1 MNATDFLL
9 ASPADR
15 AGRAAFLWRDQTLT
29 YGALE
34 TETARAAHALTSLGL
49 RADDRV
55 LFLLKDTPTLIYAY
69 LGAMK
74 MGAVAVALN
83 PRLTTEDLAHVVA
96 DSDARLVLC
105 DQDSRAVVEAA
116 VTTTG
121 SQARVVLA
129 GAPDAP
135 FEAVMA
141 LQPIRHVSAPTAADD
156 MAFWVY
162 TSGTT
167 GRLKAAVHRHRDVA
181 ASDLY
186 PREILG
192 VESADVLYSTS
203 KLFFAYALG
212 TILFGTLR
220 LSATAVLNDTPSDPA
235 AVAAILARHRPNIV
249 FSVPTLY
256 RGLLAAGV
264 AENPSFRAVRHY
276 VSAGERLSPALY
288 EQWLACTGGSI
299 LDGMG
304 ASETI
309 YMLLTNGAGRI
320 RPGASGV
327 PAPGA
332 EVKLADASGNPL
344 AAGEPG
350 ILWARIESCAARY
363 WNQPAASARAFRDG
377 WFATGDLY
385 RVDPDGFW
393 HHEGRADDLLKV
405 AGQWVSPTEVEEV
418 ALSVAGVR
426 DAALVGRAD
435 ANGLMR
441 TTLYVVLDVVL
452 ASGAD
457 GALEAVRAALS
468 ERLMSHKVPRD
479 IRVVDAVPRT
489 ATGKLQR
496 YKLREAAA

>member
-1 MNATDFLL
+1 MMNATDFLL
-9 ASPADR
+9 ASSADR
-15 AGRAAFLWRDQTLT
+15 AARAAFLWRERVVT
-29 YGALE
+29 YSALE
-34 TETARAAHALTSLGL
+34 AETARAAHALVSFGL
-49 RADDRV
+49 RPGERV
-55 LFLLKDTPTLIYAY
+55 LFLLKDTPTLVSAY

-74 MGAVAVALN
+74 IGAVAVALN
-83 PRLTTEDLAHVVA
+83 PRLTLEDLAYVVA
-96 DSDARLVLC
+96 DSACPLILC
-105 DQDSRAVVEAA
+105 DQDSHAVAEAA
-116 VTTTG
+116 VTA
-121 SQARVVLA
+121 ARGTVRIVLA
-129 GAPDAP
+129 GEADAA
-135 FEAVMA
+135 FEAAMA
-141 LQPIRHVSAPTAADD
+141 SQSAHHESAPTSAGD

-167 GRLKAAVHRHRDVA
+167 GRLKAAIHRHRDVVT
-181 ASDLY
+181 SDLY

-192 VESADVLYSTS
+192 VAPGDILYATS

-220 LSATAVLNDTPSDPA
+220 LSATAVLNDMPSDPTTVA
-235 AVAAILARHRPNIV
+235 AVMARHKPTIV

-264 AENPSFRAVRHY
+264 ADGRAFRGVRHY
-276 VSAGERLSPALY
+276 VSAGERLSAALY
-288 EQWLACTGGSI
+288 QQWLTRTGVSI

-320 RPGASGV
+320 CPGASGI

-332 EVKLADASGNPL
+332 EVKLADAAGNPV

-350 ILWARIESCAARY
+350 ILWARVESCAVRY
-363 WNQPAASARAFRDG
+363 WNQPEASSRAFRDG

-385 RVDPDGFW
+385 RVDQDGFW

-418 ALSVAGVR
+418 ALSVPGVR

-435 ANGLMR
+435 ESGLMR
-441 TTLYVVLDVVL
+441 TTLYVVL
-452 ASGAD
+452 SAD
-457 GALEAVRAALS
+457 AARVTDTLRAVLS
-468 ERLMSHKVPRD
+468 ERLMPHKVPRG
-479 IRVVDAVPRT
+479 IKAVDTVPRT

>member
-9 ASPADR
+9 ASSADR
-15 AGRAAFLWRDQTLT
+15 AGRAAFLWRERVVT
-29 YGALE
+29 YNALE
-34 TETARAAHALTSLGL
+34 AETARAAHTLASFGL
-49 RADDRV
+49 RPGERV
-55 LFLLKDTPTLIYAY
+55 LFLLKDTPTLVCAY

-83 PRLTTEDLAHVVA
+83 PRLTLEDLAHVVA
-96 DSDARLVLC
+96 DSAGCLILC
-105 DQDSRAVVEAA
+105 DPDGRAVAEAA
-116 VTTTG
+116 VAAAG
-121 SQARVVLA
+121 STARIVLA
-129 GAPDAP
+129 GASDAA
-135 FEAVMA
+135 FEAAMA
-141 LQPIRHVSAPTAADD
+141 SQPARHDSAPTSADG

-167 GRLKAAVHRHRDVA
+167 GRLKAAVHRHRDVV

-186 PREILG
+186 PRETLG
-192 VESADVLYSTS
+192 VAPGDVLYATS

-220 LSATAVLNDTPSDPA
+220 LSATAVLNDTPSDPTTVA
-235 AVAAILARHRPNIV
+235 AVMARHRPTIV

-264 AENPSFRAVRHY
+264 AEGRAFRGVRHY
-276 VSAGERLSPALY
+276 VSAGERLSAALY
-288 EQWLACTGGSI
+288 DQWRARIGVSI

-332 EVKLADASGNPL
+332 EVKLADAAGNPV

-350 ILWARIESCAARY
+350 ILWARVDSCATHY
-363 WNQPAASARAFRDG
+363 WNQPEASARAFRNG

-385 RVDPDGFW
+385 RIDVDGFW
-393 HHEGRADDLLKV
+393 HHEGRADDLIKV

-418 ALSVAGVR
+418 ALSVPGVR

-435 ANGLMR
+435 ESGLMR
-441 TTLYVVLDVVL
+441 TTLYVVLAGDTDGAMAALRAVL
-452 ASGAD
+452 A
-457 GALEAVRAALS
+457 

-479 IRVVDAVPRT
+479 IRAVDAVPRT

>member
-9 ASPADR
+9 ASSTDR
-15 AGRAAFLWRDQTLT
+15 AGRAAFLWRDGMLT
-29 YGALE
+29 YGDLAV
-34 TETARAAHALTSLGL
+34 ETARAAHALAGFGL
-49 RADDRV
+49 RAGDRV
-55 LFLLKDTPTLIYAY
+55 LFLLKDTPTLVCAY

-83 PRLTTEDLAHVVA
+83 PRLTAEDLAHVAA
-96 DSDARLVLC
+96 DSGARLVLC
-105 DQDSRAVVEAA
+105 DPDSRGVAEAA
-116 VTTTG
+116 VAAAG
-121 SQARVVLA
+121 GAARIVLA
-129 GAPDAP
+129 GAPDAS
-135 FEAVMA
+135 FETAMA
-141 LQPIRHVSAPTAADD
+141 AQAEHHESAHTAAGD

-167 GRLKAAVHRHRDVA
+167 GRLKAAVHSHRAVA

-192 VESADVLYSTS
+192 AGPADILYATS

-220 LSATAVLNDTPSDPA
+220 LSATAVLNDAPSDPITVA
-235 AVAAILARHRPNIV
+235 AVMARYRPTVV

-264 AENPSFRAVRHY
+264 VESEAFRRVRHY
-276 VSAGERLSPALY
+276 VAAGERLSPALY
-288 EQWLACTGGSI
+288 EHWLARTGVSI

-309 YMLLTNGAGRI
+309 YMLLANGAGRI
-320 RPGASGV
+320 RPGASGI

-332 EVKLADASGNPL
+332 EVKLADAAGNPV
-344 AAGEPG
+344 AAGEAG
-350 ILWARIESCAARY
+350 ILWARIESCAVRY
-363 WNQPAASARAFRDG
+363 WNQPEASSRAFRDG

-385 RVDPDGFW
+385 RVDADGFW

-405 AGQWVSPTEVEEV
+405 AGQWVSPAEVEEV

-441 TTLYVVLDVVL
+441 TTLYVVLAAGVLEDLRGVL
-452 ASGAD
+452 A
-457 GALEAVRAALS
+457 
-468 ERLMSHKVPRD
+468 ERLMPHKVPRE
-479 IRVVDAVPRT
+479 IRAVDAVPRT

>member
-9 ASPADR
+9 ASSVDR
-15 AGRAAFLWRDQTLT
+15 AGRTAFLWRDQALT
-29 YGALE
+29 YGALAAD
-34 TETARAAHALTSLGL
+34 TARAAHALASFGL
-49 RADDRV
+49 RPGERV
-55 LFLLKDTPTLIYAY
+55 LFLLKDTPTLVCAY

-83 PRLTTEDLAHVVA
+83 PRLTIEDLTHVVA
-96 DSDARLVLC
+96 DSAGRLILC
-105 DQDSRAVVEAA
+105 DQDSRALAEAA
-116 VTTTG
+116 VTAAG
-121 SQARVVLA
+121 STAKTVLA
-129 GAPDAP
+129 GAPDEP
-135 FEAVMA
+135 FDAAMA
-141 LQPIRHVSAPTAADD
+141 SQPVRHESAANVAGD

-167 GRLKAAVHRHRDVA
+167 GRLKAAVHCHRDVV

-192 VESADVLYSTS
+192 VAPGDILYATS

-220 LSATAVLNDTPSDPA
+220 LSATAVLNDAPSDPTT
-235 AVAAILARHRPNIV
+235 VAAMIARHRPTVV

-256 RGLLAAGV
+256 RGLIASGV
-264 AENPSFRAVRHY
+264 VEGRAFRGVRHY
-276 VSAGERLSPALY
+276 VSAGERLSAALY
-288 EQWLACTGGSI
+288 EQWRARTGVSI

-309 YMLLTNGAGRI
+309 YMLLTNGAGHI
-320 RPGASGV
+320 RPGASGM

-332 EVKLADASGNPL
+332 EVKLANGAGNPV
-344 AAGEPG
+344 AADEPG
-350 ILWARIESCAARY
+350 TLWARMESCATHY
-363 WNQPAASARAFRDG
+363 WNQPEASARAFRDG

-385 RVDPDGFW
+385 RIDRDGFW

-405 AGQWVSPTEVEEV
+405 AGQWVSPTEVEEM
-418 ALSVAGVR
+418 ALSVRGVR
-426 DAALVGRAD
+426 DAALVGRPD
-435 ANGLMR
+435 ESGLMR
-441 TTLYVVLDVVL
+441 TTLYVVLAGDEGGVL
-452 ASGAD
+452 K
-457 GALEAVRAALS
+457 ALQATLAA
-468 ERLMSHKVPRD
+468 RLMSHKVPRE
-479 IRVVDAVPRT
+479 IRAVDAVPRT

>member
-9 ASPADR
+9 ASAADR
-15 AGRAAFLWRDQTLT
+15 VGRPAFLWRDRTLT

-34 TETARAAHALTSLGL
+34 TETDRAAHALAAFGL
-49 RADDRV
+49 RAGERV
-55 LFLLKDTPTLIYAY
+55 LFLLKDTPTLVCAY

-83 PRLTTEDLAHVVA
+83 PRLTAEDLAHVAA
-96 DSDARLVLC
+96 DSGARLVLC
-105 DQDSRAVVEAA
+105 DQDSRAVAEATVSA
-116 VTTTG
+116 LGGT
-121 SQARVVLA
+121 ARIVMA
-129 GAPDAP
+129 GALDAP
-135 FEAVMA
+135 FETAMSS
-141 LQPIRHVSAPTAADD
+141 QPAHHDSAPTMEGD

-167 GRLKAAVHRHRDVA
+167 GRLKAAVHCHRDVM

-192 VESADVLYSTS
+192 VGPADILYATS

-220 LSATAVLNDTPSDPA
+220 LSAAAVLNDAPSDPTTVA
-235 AVAAILARHRPNIV
+235 AVVARHRPTIM

-264 AENPSFRAVRHY
+264 TEGTAFRRVRHY

-288 EQWLACTGGSI
+288 DQWLARTGVSI

-320 RPGASGV
+320 RPGASGL

-332 EVKLADASGNPL
+332 EVKLADAVGNPV
-344 AAGEPG
+344 AVGEPG
-350 ILWARIESCAARY
+350 ILWARIESCATHY
-363 WNQPAASARAFRDG
+363 WNQPAASSRAFRDG

-385 RVDPDGFW
+385 RVDADGFW

-426 DAALVGRAD
+426 DAALVGRVD
-435 ANGLMR
+435 ENGLVR
-441 TTLYVVLDVVL
+441 TTLYVVLMGDADEALAALRAVL
-452 ASGAD
+452 A
-457 GALEAVRAALS
+457 

-489 ATGKLQR
+489 VTGKLQR

>member
-9 ASPADR
+9 TSSVDR
-15 AGRAAFLWRDQTLT
+15 AGRTAFLWRNRALT

-34 TETARAAHALTSLGL
+34 VETARAAHALAAFGL
-49 RADDRV
+49 RTGERV
-55 LFLLKDTPTLIYAY
+55 LFQLKDTPTLVCAY

-83 PRLTTEDLAHVVA
+83 PRLTGEELAHVTA
-96 DSDARLVLC
+96 DSGARLILC
-105 DQDSRAVVEAA
+105 DQDSRAVTEAA
-116 VTTTG
+116 VAAAG
-121 SQARVVLA
+121 GAARVVMA
-129 GAPDAP
+129 GVPDAS
-135 FEAVMA
+135 FETAMKAQSAHHDSA
-141 LQPIRHVSAPTAADD
+141 LTVEDD

-167 GRLKAAVHRHRDVA
+167 GRLKAAVHRHRDVVV
-181 ASDLY
+181 SDLY
-186 PREILG
+186 PRQIL
-192 VESADVLYSTS
+192 DVRAGDILYATS

-220 LSATAVLNDTPSDPA
+220 LSATAVLNDAPSDPTTVA
-235 AVAAILARHRPNIV
+235 AVVARHRPTIM

-256 RGLLAAGV
+256 RSLLAAGV
-264 AENPSFRAVRHY
+264 VEGTAFRRVRHY
-276 VSAGERLSPALY
+276 VSAGERLSPVLY
-288 EQWLACTGGSI
+288 DQWLARTGVSI

-332 EVKLADASGNPL
+332 EVKLADAEGNPV
-344 AAGEPG
+344 APGELG

-363 WNQPAASARAFRDG
+363 WNQPEASTRAFRDG

-385 RVDPDGFW
+385 RVDADGFW

-405 AGQWVSPTEVEEV
+405 AGQWVSPAEVEEV

-426 DAALVGRAD
+426 DAALVGRSD
-435 ANGLMR
+435 ASGLMR
-441 TTLYVVLDVVL
+441 TTLYIVLT
-452 ASGAD
+452 SGAD
-457 GALEAVRAALS
+457 GALEALRAVLP

>member
-15 AGRAAFLWRDQTLT
+15 AGRPAFLWRDQTLT
-29 YGALE
+29 YGVLE
-34 TETARAAHALTSLGL
+34 VETARAAHALALFGL
-49 RADDRV
+49 HAGERV
-55 LFLLKDTPTLIYAY
+55 LLLLKDAPILVCAY

-83 PRLTTEDLAHVVA
+83 PRLTPEDLAHVVN
-96 DSDARLVLC
+96 DSGARLVLC
-105 DQDSRAVVEAA
+105 DQDSRAVAEAA
-116 VTTTG
+116 LAVLG
-121 SQARVVLA
+121 GAVRIVLA
-129 GAPDAP
+129 GARNAP
-135 FEAVMA
+135 FEAAMA
-141 LQPIRHVSAPTAADD
+141 SQPARHDSAPTTADD

-181 ASDLY
+181 AADLY

-192 VESADVLYSTS
+192 VAPGDILYATS

-220 LSATAVLNDTPSDPA
+220 LSATAALNDAPSDPTT
-235 AVAAILARHRPNIV
+235 VAAAMARHRPTIM

-264 AENPSFRAVRHY
+264 TEGMAFRRVRHY
-276 VSAGERLSPALY
+276 VSAGERLSPALH
-288 EQWLACTGGSI
+288 EQWLARTGVSI

-309 YMLLTNGAGRI
+309 YMLLTNRAGRI

-332 EVKLADASGNPL
+332 EVKLADADGNPVVP
-344 AAGEPG
+344 GEPG
-350 ILWARIESCAARY
+350 ILWARMESCAARY
-363 WNQPAASARAFRDG
+363 WNQPEASARAFRDG

-385 RVDPDGFW
+385 RVDADGFW

-405 AGQWVSPTEVEEV
+405 AGQWVSPAEVEEV

-426 DAALVGRAD
+426 DAALVGRPD
-435 ANGLMR
+435 ANGLTR
-441 TTLYVVLDVVL
+441 TILYVVL

-457 GALEAVRAALS
+457 GALEALRAVLP

-496 YKLREAAA
+496 YKLREAVA

>member
-9 ASPADR
+9 ASSVDR
-15 AGRAAFLWRDQTLT
+15 AGRAAFLWRDRVLA

-34 TETARAAHALTSLGL
+34 AETARAAHALASFGL
-49 RADDRV
+49 RAGERV
-55 LFLLKDTPTLIYAY
+55 LFLLKDTPTLVCAY

-83 PRLTTEDLAHVVA
+83 PRLTAEDLAHVAA
-96 DSDARLVLC
+96 DSGACLALC
-105 DQDSRAVVEAA
+105 DQDSRAVAEAA
-116 VTTTG
+116 VSAVG
-121 SQARVVLA
+121 SAARIVLA

-135 FEAVMA
+135 FEAAMA
-141 LQPIRHVSAPTAADD
+141 SQPAHYDSASTTDDD

-167 GRLKAAVHRHRDVA
+167 GRLKAAVHRHRDVV

-192 VESADVLYSTS
+192 VGPGDILYATS

-212 TILFGTLR
+212 TILFGMLR
-220 LSATAVLNDTPSDPA
+220 LSATAVLNDAPSDPTTVA
-235 AVAAILARHRPNIV
+235 AVMARHRPTV
-249 FSVPTLY
+249 MFSVPTLY

-264 AENPSFRAVRHY
+264 VEGTAFRRVRHY

-288 EQWLACTGGSI
+288 EQWRARTGVSI

-332 EVKLADASGNPL
+332 GVKLADAAGNAV

-363 WNQPAASARAFRDG
+363 WNQPEASARAFRDG

-385 RVDPDGFW
+385 RVDADGFW

-418 ALSVAGVR
+418 ALSMEGVR

-441 TTLYVVLDVVL
+441 TTLYVVLAADV
-452 ASGAD
+452 D
-457 GALEAVRAALS
+457 GAMDALRAALS
-468 ERLMSHKVPRD
+468 ERLMSHKVPRE
-479 IRVVDAVPRT
+479 IRAVDAVPRT

-496 YKLREAAA
+496 YKLRGAAA